1 MTTWGQGGVLCTTNN
16 IWLFS
21 TEKTIKDF
29 AEKDV
34 FFSVGT
40 QASSHGNIKM
50 FSTLTHFYRDE
61 RRTIHHLLD
70 FCEESNETAVRIFEN
85 TRSLLKSML

>member
-1 MTTWGQGGVLCTTNN
+1 MTTWGQGEFCALPT
-16 IWLFS
+16 IYDFFS

-29 AEKDV
+29 AEKDF

-40 QASSHGNIKM
+40 HASSHGNIKM
-50 FSTLTHFYRDE
+50 FSPVIHFYRDE

-70 FCEESNETAVRIFEN
+70 FCEESNETAVGIFEN